1 MPDLSEIE
9 SGPRSEAVEHLI
21 RDAGSLGVPLAA
33 GDAVRLFTLLDELE
47 RWNRR
52 YNLTAIRTRATMVTH
67 HLLDSLAVHPDL
79 EGELI
84 ADVGTGAG
92 FPGLPLAVCN
102 PRRHFKLI
110 DSTAKKI
117 RFVEH
122 AVSVLGLD
130 NVSAVHARVESLE
143 IERPFDT
150 VVARAFAPL
159 PELLSK
165 VAAVCGRQSRVLAM
179 KGRWPTT
186 EIEALPAG
194 WQVIQSRE
202 LKVPG
207 LEAARCVI
215 VLSRDCTGGSTL
227 HAQPLTSKLSPV
239 D

>member
-1 MPDLSEIE
+1 VALSAE
-9 SGPRSEAVEHLI
+9 
-21 RDAGSLGVPLAA
+21 DAA
-33 GDAVRLFTLLDELE
+33 RLLTLLDELE

-79 EGELI
+79 KGERI
-84 ADVGTGAG
+84 ADIGTGAG
-92 FPGLPLAVCN
+92 FPGLPLALCN
-102 PRRHFKLI
+102 RQRHFTLI

-122 AVSVLGLD
+122 AARVLGLD
-130 NVSAVHARVESLE
+130 NVSAVHARIEALE

-165 VAAVCGRQSRVLAM
+165 VGRLCGPQSRVLAM
-179 KGRWPTT
+179 KGKWPKT
-186 EIEALPAG
+186 EIEALPTS
-194 WQVIQSRE
+194 WKVIDSRE
-202 LKVPG
+202 VKVPG

-215 VLSRDCTGGSTL
+215 VLSRT
-227 HAQPLTSKLSPV
+227 HAS
-239 D
+239 